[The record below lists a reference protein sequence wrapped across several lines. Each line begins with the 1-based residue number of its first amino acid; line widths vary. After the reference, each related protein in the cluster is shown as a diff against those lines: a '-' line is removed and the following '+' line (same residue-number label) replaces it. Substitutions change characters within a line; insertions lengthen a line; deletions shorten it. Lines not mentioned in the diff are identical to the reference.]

1 MNEVPV
7 PDSTIVKRTS
17 KRRISFKNII
27 NETPILLAV
36 STSAKN
42 LRGSFENLITTK
54 EVFTSISTSETNNS
68 PSPVTDMD
76 IPELE
81 VFRDSNTRNG
91 FEIYTREQLLQEQF
105 LYYELY
111 HVYLKEEKTEKKTL
125 LEVELYDNF
134 IDTRGKFTISLYH
147 KIRTKVKKL
156 YENKSSKAFYLV
168 YKEVCFKTIFNK
180 SSKRST
186 ICWNQFQKLFSKVI
200 YQKKS
205 LKKKKLN
212 K

>member
-1 MNEVPV
+1 LSWYANILSKKTSKVIQSIFVTQLMSEETTGTGVTDP
-7 PDSTIVKRTS
+7 TIVKITS

-42 LRGSFENLITTK
+42 LRGSFENLMTSK
-54 EVFTSISTSETNNS
+54 EVFSSLSTSETTS
-68 PSPVTDMD
+68 STPSPVTDMD
-76 IPELE
+76 IPELD
-81 VFRDSNTRNG
+81 VFRDSNIRDG

-105 LYYELY
+105 LYYEKY
-111 HVYLKEEKTEKKTL
+111 HTYLKEENDEKKRI

-147 KIRTKVKKL
+147 KVRTKVKKL

-168 YKEVCFKTIFNK
+168 YKEV
-180 SSKRST
+180 R
-186 ICWNQFQKLFSKVI
+186 
-200 YQKKS
+200 KKY
-205 LKKKKLN
+205 
-212 K
+212 